1 MFRKSL
7 IIFYYCIAAAQLSN
21 LSDDG
26 QKEKLNTP
34 QNSNQETKAKNI
46 EWSDGDINKID
57 VLQEKIDFSQI
68 GLSQQL
74 SDTLNRMYTS
84 SYFLH
89 GFFASLAVIIVSE
102 LGDKTFFIAAIMA
115 MRHSRFTILS
125 GALSA
130 LALMTVLASF
140 VGHVLSMI
148 PHIITYYASS
158 ILLLIFGVKMF
169 FEANSMSANEGQ
181 YLFFFFAI
189 YIKNSTK
196 IVECY

>member
-7 IIFYYCIAAAQLSN
+7 IIFYCCIAAAQLSN

-34 QNSNQETKAKNI
+34 QNSNQETEAKNI
-46 EWSDGDINKID
+46 EWSDGDIDKID
-57 VLQEKIDFSQI
+57 VLREKIDFSQI

-115 MRHSRFTILS
+115 MRHSRCTILS

-181 YLFFFFAI
+181 YLFLQF
-189 YIKNSTK
+189 T
-196 IVECY
+196 

>member
-1 MFRKSL
+1 MFQTVVLVLCLHSV
-7 IIFYYCIAAAQLSN
+7 AAQLANPSN
-21 LSDDG
+21 DAH
-26 QKEKLNTP
+26 QEKLNTP
-34 QNSNQETKAKNI
+34 LADNQDVKANNI
-46 EWSDGDINKID
+46 ERTDGDNKMD
-57 VLQEKIDFSQI
+57 VLQEKFDFSRI
-68 GLSQQL
+68 GFSQQF
-74 SDTLNRMYTS
+74 SDSLNRMYTS

-130 LALMTVLASF
+130 LALMTVLASL

-169 FEANSMSANEGQ
+169 LEAKSMSANEG
-181 YLFFFFAI
+181 
-189 YIKNSTK
+189 
-196 IVECY
+196 